1 MALLSHYLTFLKR
14 CWIGQVIFRPG
25 KCQGQGVFE
34 RSAFQIVVTC
44 FLLGTFAPASVAG
57 ETPLSACRGKHEG
70 KVTDKSITRRYDQG
84 VGFNP
89 SQYIIQPYTSSP
101 WPATSTDLEKRREK
115 FETDKLKEFVRTR
128 GAAMLDAPA
137 VVDLV
142 ERNGL
147 SATGRSGDT
156 ALRTAVR
163 VYEERADIDCR
174 TGDYIYSVEFLLP
187 KNPLQLLSY
196 PLRAALEDALDQ
208 NLGQAFSGPV
218 LNDGIT
224 FRIND
229 IVEQI
234 RRTLAANQRVISD
247 ANKPDA
253 ALRLLHARF
262 RELFPI
268 DSGTKQ
274 EPPRAYTFGVGEYRL
289 SPGMTYIIEQIVRR
303 LLRRSESEQGRFD
316 LVVRGYADASPVR
329 EIPYEGTCDIG
340 SRSNVLTELTAT
352 PRGDR
357 SGPSFIT
364 SNWQL
369 SIARACE
376 GARLAKEL
384 IPPGQAVRVFYSG
397 GGVIAGA
404 PQETYRGIEL
414 QLERGL

>member
-1 MALLSHYLTFLKR
+1 L
-14 CWIGQVIFRPG
+14 
-25 KCQGQGVFE
+25 GVFE
-34 RSAFQIVVTC
+34 RSAIQIVVTC

-57 ETPLSACRGKHEG
+57 ETPLSACQGRREG
-70 KVTDKSITRRYDQG
+70 KVTDTSITRQYDQG

-89 SQYIIQPYTSSP
+89 SQYVIQSYSSSP
-101 WPATSTDLEKRREK
+101 WPASSTDLEKRREK

-147 SATGRSGDT
+147 STIGRSGDT
-156 ALRTAVR
+156 ALRAAVR

-174 TGDYIYSVEFLLP
+174 SGDYTYSVDFLLP

-196 PLRAALEDALDQ
+196 PLRAALEEALDQ
-208 NLGQAFSGPV
+208 NLRQTFSGSV
-218 LNDGIT
+218 LSDAVT

-229 IVEQI
+229 IVDQI

-247 ANKPDA
+247 SNKPDA
-253 ALRLLHARF
+253 ALRLLHPRF
-262 RELFPI
+262 RELFPV
-268 DSGTKQ
+268 DAGTKQ
-274 EPPRAYTFGVGEYRL
+274 ETQRAYTFGVGEYRL

-303 LLRRSESEQGRFD
+303 LLRRPESEQGRFD

-329 EIPYEGTCDIG
+329 EIPYEGACDIG
-340 SRSNVLTELTAT
+340 SRSNVLTELTAA
-352 PRGDR
+352 PRNER
-357 SGPSFIT
+357 SGTSLIM

-376 GARLAKEL
+376 GARLAKGL
-384 IPPGQAVRVFYSG
+384 IPPGEPVRVFYSG
-397 GGVIAGA
+397 GGVIAGSPKDA
-404 PQETYRGIEL
+404 YRGIEL

>member
-1 MALLSHYLTFLKR
+1 MALMSHYFTFLKR
-14 CWIGQVIFRPG
+14 CWIWQAIFRPG
-25 KCQGQGVFE
+25 KCQGMGVFE
-34 RSAFQIVVTC
+34 RSTFQIVATC

-57 ETPLSACRGKHEG
+57 ETPLPACQGKHEG

-89 SQYIIQPYTSSP
+89 SQYIIQSYTSSP
-101 WPATSTDLEKRREK
+101 WPATSADLEKRREK
-115 FETDKLKEFVRTR
+115 FETEKLKEFVRTR

-137 VVDLV
+137 VVDLL

-147 SATGRSGDT
+147 SVTGRSGDT

-196 PLRAALEDALDQ
+196 PLRAALEDAL
-208 NLGQAFSGPV
+208 
-218 LNDGIT
+218 
-224 FRIND
+224 
-229 IVEQI
+229 
-234 RRTLAANQRVISD
+234 
-247 ANKPDA
+247 
-253 ALRLLHARF
+253 
-262 RELFPI
+262 
-268 DSGTKQ
+268 
-274 EPPRAYTFGVGEYRL
+274 
-289 SPGMTYIIEQIVRR
+289 EQIVRR

-384 IPPGQAVRVFYSG
+384 IPPGQAVRVLYSG

>member
-1 MALLSHYLTFLKR
+1 M
-14 CWIGQVIFRPG
+14 
-25 KCQGQGVFE
+25 
-34 RSAFQIVVTC
+34 
-44 FLLGTFAPASVAG
+44 
-57 ETPLSACRGKHEG
+57 
-70 KVTDKSITRRYDQG
+70 TDKSITRKYDQG

-89 SQYIIQPYTSSP
+89 SQYVVQSYTSSP
-101 WPATSTDLEKRREK
+101 WPAASIDLMKRREK
-115 FETDKLKEFVRTR
+115 FETEKLKEFVRTR

-147 SATGRSGDT
+147 SAAGRSGDT
-156 ALRTAVR
+156 ALRTTVR
-163 VYEERADIDCR
+163 VYEERGDIDCR

-187 KNPLQLLSY
+187 KSPLQLLSY
-196 PLRAALEDALDQ
+196 PLRMALEDALDQ
-208 NLGQAFSGPV
+208 NVGQAFSGPV
-218 LNDGIT
+218 LTDAVT
-224 FRIND
+224 FRVND

-247 ANKPDA
+247 SNKPDA
-253 ALRLLHARF
+253 TLRLLHPRF

-274 EPPRAYTFGVGEYRL
+274 ETPRAYTFGVGEYRL
-289 SPGMTYIIEQIVRR
+289 SPGMIYIIEQIVRR

-316 LVVRGYADASPVR
+316 LVVRAYADASPVR

-340 SRSNVLTELTAT
+340 GRSNLLTELTAT
-352 PRGDR
+352 ARGEG

-376 GARLAKEL
+376 GARLAKGL
-384 IPPGQAVRVFYSG
+384 IPPGQPVRVFYSG

>member
-1 MALLSHYLTFLKR
+1 MALLSYYLTLLKR
-14 CWIGQVIFRPG
+14 CWIGQAIFRPG
-25 KCQGQGVFE
+25 KCQGLGVFE
-34 RSAFQIVVTC
+34 RSTFQIVMTC
-44 FLLGTFAPASVAG
+44 FLLGTFAPPSVAG
-57 ETPLSACRGKHEG
+57 ETPLSACQGKHEG
-70 KVTDKSITRRYDQG
+70 RVTDKSITRKYDQG

-89 SQYIIQPYTSSP
+89 SQYVVQSYTSSP
-101 WPATSTDLEKRREK
+101 WPAASIDLMKRREK
-115 FETDKLKEFVRTR
+115 FETEKLKEFVRTR

-147 SATGRSGDT
+147 SAAGRSGDT
-156 ALRTAVR
+156 ALRTTVR
-163 VYEERADIDCR
+163 VYEERGDIDCR

-187 KNPLQLLSY
+187 KSPLQLLSY
-196 PLRAALEDALDQ
+196 PLRMALEDALDQ
-208 NLGQAFSGPV
+208 NVGQAFSGPV
-218 LNDGIT
+218 LTDAVT
-224 FRIND
+224 FRVND

-247 ANKPDA
+247 SNKPDA
-253 ALRLLHARF
+253 TLRLLHPRF

-274 EPPRAYTFGVGEYRL
+274 ETPRAYTFGVGEYRL

-316 LVVRGYADASPVR
+316 LVVRAYADASPVR

-340 SRSNVLTELTAT
+340 GRSNLLTELTAT
-352 PRGDR
+352 ARGEG

-376 GARLAKEL
+376 GARLAKGL
-384 IPPGQAVRVFYSG
+384 IPPGQPVRVFYSG

>member
-89 SQYIIQPYTSSP
+89 SQYIIQSYTSSP

-208 NLGQAFSGPV
+208 NLRQAFSGSV
-218 LNDGIT
+218 LSDAVT

-234 RRTLAANQRVISD
+234 RRSLAANQRVISD
-247 ANKPDA
+247 SNKPDA
-253 ALRLLHARF
+253 ALRLLHPRF

-274 EPPRAYTFGVGEYRL
+274 ETPRAYTFGVGEYRL
-289 SPGMTYIIEQIVRR
+289 SPGMIYIIEQIVRR

-316 LVVRGYADASPVR
+316 LVVRAYADASPVR
-329 EIPYEGTCDIG
+329 EIPYEGTCDISG
-340 SRSNVLTELTAT
+340 RSNVLTELTE
-352 PRGDR
+352 PRGER
-357 SGPSFIT
+357 SGPSLIT

-376 GARLAKEL
+376 GARLAKGL
-384 IPPGQAVRVFYSG
+384 IPPGQPVRVFYSG

-404 PQETYRGIEL
+404 PQETYRWIEL

>member
-1 MALLSHYLTFLKR
+1 M
-14 CWIGQVIFRPG
+14 
-25 KCQGQGVFE
+25 FE

-44 FLLGTFAPASVAG
+44 FLLGTFAPASLA
-57 ETPLSACRGKHEG
+57 ETPLSACQGKHEG

-89 SQYIIQPYTSSP
+89 SQYIIQSYTSSP
-101 WPATSTDLEKRREK
+101 WLATSTDLEKRREK

-147 SATGRSGDT
+147 SASWRSGDT

-174 TGDYIYSVEFLLP
+174 TGEYIYLVEFLLP

-218 LNDGIT
+218 LNDAIT

-247 ANKPDA
+247 SNKPDT
-253 ALRLLHARF
+253 ALRLLHPRF

-274 EPPRAYTFGVGEYRL
+274 ETPRAYTFGVGEYRL

-340 SRSNVLTELTAT
+340 GRSNVLTELTAT
-352 PRGDR
+352 ARGEG

-376 GARLAKEL
+376 GARLAKGL
-384 IPPGQAVRVFYSG
+384 IPPGQPVRVFYSG

>member
-1 MALLSHYLTFLKR
+1 MALLSYYLTLLKR
-14 CWIGQVIFRPG
+14 CWIGQAIFRPG
-25 KCQGQGVFE
+25 KCQGLGVFE
-34 RSAFQIVVTC
+34 RSTFQIVMTC
-44 FLLGTFAPASVAG
+44 FLLGTFAPPSVAG
-57 ETPLSACRGKHEG
+57 ETPLSACQGKHEG
-70 KVTDKSITRRYDQG
+70 RVTDKSITRKYDQG

-89 SQYIIQPYTSSP
+89 SQYVVQSYTSSP
-101 WPATSTDLEKRREK
+101 WPAASIDLMKRREK
-115 FETDKLKEFVRTR
+115 FETEKLKEFVRTR

-147 SATGRSGDT
+147 SAAGRSGDT
-156 ALRTAVR
+156 ALRTTVR
-163 VYEERADIDCR
+163 VYEERGDIDCR

-187 KNPLQLLSY
+187 KSPLQLLSY
-196 PLRAALEDALDQ
+196 PLRMALEDALDQ
-208 NLGQAFSGPV
+208 NVGQAFSGPV
-218 LNDGIT
+218 LTDAVT
-224 FRIND
+224 FRVND

-247 ANKPDA
+247 SNKPDA
-253 ALRLLHARF
+253 TLRLLHPRF

-274 EPPRAYTFGVGEYRL
+274 ETPRAYTFGVGEYRL
-289 SPGMTYIIEQIVRR
+289 SPGMIYIIEQIVRR

-316 LVVRGYADASPVR
+316 LVVRAYADASPVR

-340 SRSNVLTELTAT
+340 GRSNLLTELTAT
-352 PRGDR
+352 ARGEG

-376 GARLAKEL
+376 GARLAKGL
-384 IPPGQAVRVFYSG
+384 IPPGQPVRVFYSG

>member
-1 MALLSHYLTFLKR
+1 M
-14 CWIGQVIFRPG
+14 
-25 KCQGQGVFE
+25 
-34 RSAFQIVVTC
+34 TC

-57 ETPLSACRGKHEG
+57 ETPLSACQGKHEG
-70 KVTDKSITRRYDQG
+70 KVTDKSITRKYDQG

-89 SQYIIQPYTSSP
+89 SQYIMQSYTSSP
-101 WPATSTDLEKRREK
+101 WPAASTDLDKRREK

-147 SATGRSGDT
+147 STTGRSGDT
-156 ALRTAVR
+156 ALQAAVR

-174 TGDYIYSVEFLLP
+174 SGDYIYSVEFLLP
-187 KNPLQLLSY
+187 QNPLQLLSY

-208 NLGQAFSGPV
+208 NLRQAFSGSV
-218 LNDGIT
+218 LSDAVT

-234 RRTLAANQRVISD
+234 RRSLAANQRVISD
-247 ANKPDA
+247 SNKPDA
-253 ALRLLHARF
+253 ALRLLHPRF

-268 DSGTKQ
+268 DSGTKL
-274 EPPRAYTFGVGEYRL
+274 ETTRAYTFGVGEYRL
-289 SPGMTYIIEQIVRR
+289 SPGMTYIIEQLVRR
-303 LLRRSESEQGRFD
+303 LLRRQESEQGRFD

-329 EIPYEGTCDIG
+329 EIPYEGTCDISG
-340 SRSNVLTELTAT
+340 RSNVLTELTE
-352 PRGDR
+352 PRGER
-357 SGPSFIT
+357 SGPSLIT

-376 GARLAKEL
+376 GARLAKGL
-384 IPPGQAVRVFYSG
+384 ISPGQPVRVFYSG

-404 PQETYRGIEL
+404 PQDAYRGIEL

>member
-1 MALLSHYLTFLKR
+1 MALLSYYLTLLKR
-14 CWIGQVIFRPG
+14 CWIGQAIFRPG
-25 KCQGQGVFE
+25 KCQGLGVFE
-34 RSAFQIVVTC
+34 RSTFQIVMTC
-44 FLLGTFAPASVAG
+44 FVLGTFAPPSVAG
-57 ETPLSACRGKHEG
+57 ETPLSACQGKHEG
-70 KVTDKSITRRYDQG
+70 RVTDKSITRKYDQG

-89 SQYIIQPYTSSP
+89 SQYVVQSYTSSP
-101 WPATSTDLEKRREK
+101 WPAASIDLMKRREK
-115 FETDKLKEFVRTR
+115 FETEKLKEFVRTR

-147 SATGRSGDT
+147 SAAGRSGDT
-156 ALRTAVR
+156 ALRTTVR
-163 VYEERADIDCR
+163 VYEERGDIDCR

-187 KNPLQLLSY
+187 KSPLQLLSY
-196 PLRAALEDALDQ
+196 PLRMALEDALDQ
-208 NLGQAFSGPV
+208 NVGQAFSGPV
-218 LNDGIT
+218 LTDAVT
-224 FRIND
+224 FRVND

-247 ANKPDA
+247 SNKPDA
-253 ALRLLHARF
+253 TLRLLHPRF

-274 EPPRAYTFGVGEYRL
+274 ETPRAYTFGVGEYRL
-289 SPGMTYIIEQIVRR
+289 SPGMIYIIEQIVRR

-316 LVVRGYADASPVR
+316 LVVRAYADASPVR

-340 SRSNVLTELTAT
+340 GRSNVLTELTAT
-352 PRGDR
+352 ARGEG

-376 GARLAKEL
+376 GARLAKGL
-384 IPPGQAVRVFYSG
+384 IPPGQPVRVFYSG

>member
-1 MALLSHYLTFLKR
+1 
-14 CWIGQVIFRPG
+14 
-25 KCQGQGVFE
+25 
-34 RSAFQIVVTC
+34 
-44 FLLGTFAPASVAG
+44 
-57 ETPLSACRGKHEG
+57 
-70 KVTDKSITRRYDQG
+70 VTDKSITRRYDQG

-89 SQYIIQPYTSSP
+89 SQYIIQSYTSSP
-101 WPATSTDLEKRREK
+101 WLATSTDLEKRREK

-147 SATGRSGDT
+147 SASWRSGDT

-187 KNPLQLLSY
+187 KSPLQLLSY
-196 PLRAALEDALDQ
+196 PLRMALEDALDQ
-208 NLGQAFSGPV
+208 NVGQAFSGPV
-218 LNDGIT
+218 LTDAVT
-224 FRIND
+224 FRVND

-247 ANKPDA
+247 SNKPDA
-253 ALRLLHARF
+253 TLRLLHPRF

-274 EPPRAYTFGVGEYRL
+274 ETPRAYTFGVGEYRL
-289 SPGMTYIIEQIVRR
+289 SPGMIYIIEQIVRR

-316 LVVRGYADASPVR
+316 LVVRAYADASPVR

-340 SRSNVLTELTAT
+340 GRSNLLTELTAT
-352 PRGDR
+352 ARGEG

-376 GARLAKEL
+376 GARLAKGL
-384 IPPGQAVRVFYSG
+384 IPPGQPVRVFYSG

>member
-89 SQYIIQPYTSSP
+89 SQYIIQSYTSSP

-147 SATGRSGDT
+147 STTGRSGDT
-156 ALRTAVR
+156 ALQAAVR

-174 TGDYIYSVEFLLP
+174 SGDYIYSVEFLLP
-187 KNPLQLLSY
+187 QNPLQLLSY

-208 NLGQAFSGPV
+208 NLRQAFSGSV
-218 LNDGIT
+218 LSDAVT

-234 RRTLAANQRVISD
+234 RRSLAANQRVISD
-247 ANKPDA
+247 SNKPDA
-253 ALRLLHARF
+253 ALRLLHPRF

-268 DSGTKQ
+268 DSRTKL
-274 EPPRAYTFGVGEYRL
+274 ETTRAYTFGVGEYRL
-289 SPGMTYIIEQIVRR
+289 SPGMTYIIEQLVRR
-303 LLRRSESEQGRFD
+303 LLRRQESEQGRFD

-329 EIPYEGTCDIG
+329 EIPYEGTCDISG
-340 SRSNVLTELTAT
+340 RSNVLTELTE
-352 PRGDR
+352 PRGER
-357 SGPSFIT
+357 SGPSLIT

-376 GARLAKEL
+376 GARLAKGL
-384 IPPGQAVRVFYSG
+384 ISPGQPVRVFYSG

-404 PQETYRGIEL
+404 PQDAYRGIEL

>member
-1 MALLSHYLTFLKR
+1 M
-14 CWIGQVIFRPG
+14 
-25 KCQGQGVFE
+25 
-34 RSAFQIVVTC
+34 
-44 FLLGTFAPASVAG
+44 
-57 ETPLSACRGKHEG
+57 
-70 KVTDKSITRRYDQG
+70 TDKSITRKYDQG

-89 SQYIIQPYTSSP
+89 SQYIMQSYTSSP
-101 WPATSTDLEKRREK
+101 WPAASTDLDKRREK

-147 SATGRSGDT
+147 STTGRSGDT
-156 ALRTAVR
+156 ALQAAVR

-174 TGDYIYSVEFLLP
+174 SGDYIYSVEFLLP
-187 KNPLQLLSY
+187 QNPLQLLSY

-208 NLGQAFSGPV
+208 NLRQAFSGSV
-218 LNDGIT
+218 LSDAVT

-234 RRTLAANQRVISD
+234 RRSLAANQRVISD
-247 ANKPDA
+247 SNKPDA
-253 ALRLLHARF
+253 ALRLLHPRF

-268 DSGTKQ
+268 DSGTKLGTT
-274 EPPRAYTFGVGEYRL
+274 RAYTFGVGEYRL
-289 SPGMTYIIEQIVRR
+289 SPGMTYIIEQLVRR
-303 LLRRSESEQGRFD
+303 LLRRQESEQGRFD

-329 EIPYEGTCDIG
+329 EIPYEGTCDISG
-340 SRSNVLTELTAT
+340 RSNVLTELTE
-352 PRGDR
+352 PRGER
-357 SGPSFIT
+357 SGPSLIT

-376 GARLAKEL
+376 GARLAKGL
-384 IPPGQAVRVFYSG
+384 ISPGQPVRVFYSG

-404 PQETYRGIEL
+404 PQDAYRGIEL

>member
-1 MALLSHYLTFLKR
+1 MALLSYYLTLLKR
-14 CWIGQVIFRPG
+14 CWIGQAIFRPG
-25 KCQGQGVFE
+25 KCQGLGVFE
-34 RSAFQIVVTC
+34 RSTFQIVMTC
-44 FLLGTFAPASVAG
+44 FLLGTFAPPSVAG
-57 ETPLSACRGKHEG
+57 ETPLSACQGKHEG
-70 KVTDKSITRRYDQG
+70 RVTDKSITRKYDQG

-89 SQYIIQPYTSSP
+89 SQYVVQSYTSSP
-101 WPATSTDLEKRREK
+101 WPAASIDLMKRREK
-115 FETDKLKEFVRTR
+115 FETEKLKEFVRTR

-156 ALRTAVR
+156 ALRTTVR
-163 VYEERADIDCR
+163 VYEERGDIDCR

-187 KNPLQLLSY
+187 KSPLQLLSY
-196 PLRAALEDALDQ
+196 PLRMALEDALDQ
-208 NLGQAFSGPV
+208 NVGQAFSGPV
-218 LNDGIT
+218 LTDAVT
-224 FRIND
+224 FRVND

-247 ANKPDA
+247 SNKPDA
-253 ALRLLHARF
+253 TLRLLHPRF

-274 EPPRAYTFGVGEYRL
+274 ETPRAYTFGVGEYRL
-289 SPGMTYIIEQIVRR
+289 SPGMIYIIEQIVRR

-316 LVVRGYADASPVR
+316 LVVRAYADASPVR

-340 SRSNVLTELTAT
+340 GRSNLLTELTAT
-352 PRGDR
+352 ARGEG

-376 GARLAKEL
+376 GARLAKGL
-384 IPPGQAVRVFYSG
+384 IPPGQPVRVFYSG

>member
-1 MALLSHYLTFLKR
+1 M
-14 CWIGQVIFRPG
+14 
-25 KCQGQGVFE
+25 
-34 RSAFQIVVTC
+34 TC
-44 FLLGTFAPASVAG
+44 FLLGTFAPPSVAG
-57 ETPLSACRGKHEG
+57 ETPLSACQGKHEG
-70 KVTDKSITRRYDQG
+70 RVTDKSITRKYDQG

-89 SQYIIQPYTSSP
+89 SQYVVQSYTSSP
-101 WPATSTDLEKRREK
+101 WPAASIDLMKRREK
-115 FETDKLKEFVRTR
+115 FETEKLKEFVRTR

-147 SATGRSGDT
+147 SAAGRSGDT
-156 ALRTAVR
+156 ALRTTVR
-163 VYEERADIDCR
+163 VYEERGDIDCR

-187 KNPLQLLSY
+187 KSPLQLLSY
-196 PLRAALEDALDQ
+196 PLRMALEDALDQ
-208 NLGQAFSGPV
+208 NVGQAFSGPV
-218 LNDGIT
+218 LTDAVT
-224 FRIND
+224 FRVND

-247 ANKPDA
+247 SNKPDA
-253 ALRLLHARF
+253 TLRLLHPRF

-274 EPPRAYTFGVGEYRL
+274 ETPRAYTFGVGEYRL
-289 SPGMTYIIEQIVRR
+289 SPGMIYIIEQIVRR

-316 LVVRGYADASPVR
+316 LVVRAYADASPVR

-340 SRSNVLTELTAT
+340 GRSNLLTELTAT
-352 PRGDR
+352 ARGEG

-376 GARLAKEL
+376 GARLAKGL
-384 IPPGQAVRVFYSG
+384 IPPGQPVRVFYSG

>member
-1 MALLSHYLTFLKR
+1 M
-14 CWIGQVIFRPG
+14 
-25 KCQGQGVFE
+25 FE

-44 FLLGTFAPASVAG
+44 FLLGTFAPASLA
-57 ETPLSACRGKHEG
+57 ETPLSACQGKHEG

-89 SQYIIQPYTSSP
+89 SQYIIQSYTSSP
-101 WPATSTDLEKRREK
+101 WPATSADLEKRREK
-115 FETDKLKEFVRTR
+115 FETEKLKEFVRTR

-137 VVDLV
+137 VVDLL

-147 SATGRSGDT
+147 SASWRSGDT

-187 KNPLQLLSY
+187 KSPLQLLSY
-196 PLRAALEDALDQ
+196 PLRMALEDALDQ
-208 NLGQAFSGPV
+208 NVGQAFSGPV
-218 LNDGIT
+218 LTDAVT
-224 FRIND
+224 FRVND

-247 ANKPDA
+247 SNKPDA
-253 ALRLLHARF
+253 TLRLLHPRF

-274 EPPRAYTFGVGEYRL
+274 ETPRAYTFGVGEYRL
-289 SPGMTYIIEQIVRR
+289 SPGMIYIIEQIVRR

-316 LVVRGYADASPVR
+316 LVVRAYADASPVR

-340 SRSNVLTELTAT
+340 GRSNLLTELTAT
-352 PRGDR
+352 ARGEG

-376 GARLAKEL
+376 GARLAKGL
-384 IPPGQAVRVFYSG
+384 IPPGQPVRVFYSG